1 MTDRL
6 VPYQPLDL
14 QEPAD
19 LVAAIRQ
26 RRGGQFINLDR
37 MLLHSAP
44 FATGWNAFLGEV
56 RNNLGLDPKLRE
68 LGMCGVAILN
78 RAEYEFIHHAPVFL
92 SSGGTE
98 EQVKAMRQIGS
109 SPMPLGLF
117 SQLEEDTI
125 ELTIQMTRSIEV
137 DPALMKRLQG
147 SLGNSHLV
155 ELVGVIATYNMVSR
169 FLVAL
174 QVTPEHWSSRW
185 VKPKKGCTIVVR
197 PFFISFQANSR
208 KVSI

>member
-1 MTDRL
+1 MTERL

-78 RAEYEFIHHAPVFL
+78 CAEYEFIHHAPVFL

-109 SPMPLGLF
+109 SQMPAGLF
-117 SQLEEDTI
+117 SSIEEDAI
-125 ELTIQMTRSIEV
+125 ELTVQMKHHNQIWIPRPGFDS
-137 DPALMKRLQG
+137 M
-147 SLGNSHLV
+147 N
-155 ELVGVIATYNMVSR
+155 
-169 FLVAL
+169 FLECHSWNRA
-174 QVTPEHWSSRW
+174 PCFCNN
-185 VKPKKGCTIVVR
+185 P
-197 PFFISFQANSR
+197 
-208 KVSI
+208 

>member
-1 MTDRL
+1 MTERL

-92 SSGGTE
+92 SAGGTE

-109 SPMPLGLF
+109 SPMPAGLF
-117 SQLEEDTI
+117 SQLEEDAI
-125 ELTIQMTRSIEV
+125 ELTVQMTRSIEV
-137 DPALMKRLQG
+137 DPALIKRLQS
-147 SLGNSHLV
+147 SLGNSQLV

-174 QVTPEHWSSRW
+174 QVTPEH
-185 VKPKKGCTIVVR
+185 
-197 PFFISFQANSR
+197 
-208 KVSI
+208 

>member
-1 MTDRL
+1 MTERL

-19 LVAAIRQ
+19 LVAAIRH

-44 FATGWNAFLGEV
+44 FATGWNAFLSEV

-109 SPMPLGLF
+109 GPLPAGLF
-117 SQLEEDTI
+117 SQLEEDAI

-174 QVTPEHWSSRW
+174 QVTPEH
-185 VKPKKGCTIVVR
+185 
-197 PFFISFQANSR
+197 
-208 KVSI
+208 

>member
-1 MTDRL
+1 MTERL

-44 FATGWNAFLGEV
+44 FATGWNAFLSEV
-56 RNNLGLDPKLRE
+56 RNNLDLDPKLRE

-109 SPMPLGLF
+109 SQMPAGLF
-117 SQLEEDTI
+117 SSIEEDAI
-125 ELTIQMTRSIEV
+125 ELTVQMTRSIEV
-137 DPALMKRLQG
+137 DPALIKRLQS
-147 SLGNSHLV
+147 SLGNSQLV

-174 QVTPEHWSSRW
+174 QVTPERWSRLSI
-185 VKPKKGCTIVVR
+185 KPMMAAPQLCGH
-197 PFFISFQANSR
+197 FFISFKANSR
-208 KVSI
+208 KLLI

>member
-1 MTDRL
+1 MTERL

-56 RNNLGLDPKLRE
+56 RNGLGLDPKLRE

-98 EQVKAMRQIGS
+98 GQVKAMRQIGS
-109 SPMPLGLF
+109 GPMPAGLF
-117 SQLEEDTI
+117 SSLEEDAI
-125 ELTIQMTRSIEV
+125 ELTVQMTRSIEV
-137 DPALMKRLQG
+137 DPALMKRLQS
-147 SLGNSHLV
+147 SLGNSQLV

-174 QVTPEHWSSRW
+174 QVTPEH
-185 VKPKKGCTIVVR
+185 
-197 PFFISFQANSR
+197 
-208 KVSI
+208 